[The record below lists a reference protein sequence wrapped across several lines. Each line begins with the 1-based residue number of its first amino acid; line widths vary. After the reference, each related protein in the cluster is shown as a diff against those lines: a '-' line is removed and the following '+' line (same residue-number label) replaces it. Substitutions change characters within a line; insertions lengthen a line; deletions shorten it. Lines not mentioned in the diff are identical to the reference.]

1 MFTFHLETIYEKVK
15 NLGLLLYPSK
25 LEEYDMVFR
34 KTDVCEL
41 FGMEYPIVQAPMGPF
56 ITTKLCA
63 AVSNA
68 GGLGVISHT
77 GTFLYLKERD
87 PDFFKQVH
95 DFAPTLVDRTL
106 QMEEDLGVNT
116 IAELESVSKVTNKPF
131 GVNVRVAQEQPDA
144 SYLIDAIIEKREKDP
159 KLRKN
164 LRVVITS
171 AGNPNLYTQRL
182 KDAGLKVV
190 HVVPSVY
197 HAQKAEKSGC
207 DAVVASGH
215 EAGGHVAW
223 DPVHTS
229 VLTPAIRR
237 TVKIPV
243 LSAGGWC
250 DGKGLVAALAL
261 GAGAI
266 YMGTRFIA
274 TKESDFAQ
282 GYKEAVVKGTERD
295 TVVTAGTF
303 GPIRVIRNKYAET
316 LQTLLDSV
324 TGTIQ
329 EKFDDP
335 QVVEAKTNVS
345 WAESYKHGKTDNAPV
360 LTGEVQGLVDD
371 LPTVKELIDR
381 IMKEAEEIIRK
392 KLPSYLA

>member
-1 MFTFHLETIYEKVK
+1 
-15 NLGLLLYPSK
+15 
-25 LEEYDMVFR
+25 MVFK

-41 FGMEYPIVQAPMGPF
+41 LGMEYPIVQAPMGPF

-77 GTFLYLKERD
+77 GTFLYLKKLD

-95 DFAPTLVDRTL
+95 DFAPKLVESTLA
-106 QMEEDLGVNT
+106 MEEEMGVNT
-116 IAELESVSKVTNKPF
+116 LEELDRISKLTDKPF
-131 GVNVRVAQEQPDA
+131 GVNVRVPQEQPDA
-144 SYLIDAIIEKREKDP
+144 PYLIDAIIEKREKNP
-159 KLRKN
+159 KLAKN

-182 KDAGLKVV
+182 KDAGLKVI

-197 HAQKAEKSGC
+197 HAMKSEKAGC

-229 VLTPAIRR
+229 VLTPAIRKA
-237 TVKIPV
+237 VKIPV

-274 TKESDFAQ
+274 TKDSDFAQ
-282 GYKEAVVKGTERD
+282 GYKETILKGTERE
-295 TVVTAGTF
+295 TIVTSGSF
-303 GPIRVIRNKYAET
+303 GPIRVIKNKYAAT
-316 LQTLLDSV
+316 LQALLDSV
-324 TGTIQ
+324 TGTFQ
-329 EKFDDP
+329 EKFEDP
-335 QVVEAKTNVS
+335 KIVEAKTGVS
-345 WAESYKHGKTDNAPV
+345 WAESYKYGKTDKAPV
-360 LTGEVQGLVDD
+360 LTGEVQGLIDD

-381 IMKEAEEIIRK
+381 IMKEAEEIIGK

>member
-1 MFTFHLETIYEKVK
+1 
-15 NLGLLLYPSK
+15 
-25 LEEYDMVFR
+25 MVFE

-68 GGLGVISHT
+68 GGLGTISHT
-77 GTFLYLKERD
+77 GTLVYLKERD
-87 PDFFKQVH
+87 PEFFKQVH
-95 DFAPTLVDRTL
+95 DFAPKLVESIFE
-106 QMEEDLGVNT
+106 MEKELGVNT
-116 IAELESVSKVTNKPF
+116 LEELRKVSKLTDKPF
-131 GVNVRVAQEQPDA
+131 AVNVRVAREQPDA
-144 SYLIDAIIEKREKDP
+144 PYLIDAIIEEREKNP
-159 KLRKN
+159 KLAKN
-164 LRVVITS
+164 LKVVITS
-171 AGNPNLYTQRL
+171 AGSPNLYTQKL
-182 KDAGLKVV
+182 KDAGLKVI

-197 HAQKAEKSGC
+197 HALKSEKAGV

-215 EAGGHVAW
+215 EAGGHIAW

-229 VLTPAIRR
+229 VLTPAIRKA
-237 TVKIPV
+237 VKVPV

-261 GAGAI
+261 SAGAI

-282 GYKEAVVKGTERD
+282 GYKEAVLRGKERD
-295 TVVTAGTF
+295 TIVTAGVF
-303 GPIRVIRNKYAET
+303 GPMRVLKNEYSLKIEK
-316 LQTLLDSV
+316 LLGSV
-324 TGTIQ
+324 TGSFE
-329 EKFDDP
+329 EKSENPKIVD
-335 QVVEAKTNVS
+335 AKTEVS
-345 WAESYKHGKTDNAPV
+345 WADSYKRGKTENAPV
-360 LTGEVQGLVDD
+360 LTGEVQVLVDD

-392 KLPSYLA
+392 KLPSFIA

>member
-1 MFTFHLETIYEKVK
+1 
-15 NLGLLLYPSK
+15 
-25 LEEYDMVFR
+25 MVFK

-41 FGMEYPIVQAPMGPF
+41 LGIDYPIVQAAMGPF

-77 GTFLYLKERD
+77 GTFLYLKKRD
-87 PDFFKQVH
+87 PDFFQQVH
-95 DFAPTLVDRTL
+95 DFAPKLVESTLA
-106 QMEEDLGVNT
+106 MEEEMGVNT
-116 IAELESVSKVTNKPF
+116 LDELRKVTKLTSKPF

-144 SYLIDAIIEKREKDP
+144 PYLIDAIIEMREKDP
-159 KLRKN
+159 KLAKN
-164 LRVVITS
+164 LKVVITS
-171 AGNPNLYTQRL
+171 AGNPALYTPKL
-182 KDAGLKVV
+182 KDAGLKVI

-197 HAQKAEKSGC
+197 HAQKSEKAGV

-229 VLTPAIRR
+229 VLTPAIRK
-237 TVKIPV
+237 TVEIPV

-274 TKESDFAQ
+274 TKESDFSQ
-282 GYKEAVVKGTERD
+282 GYKEAVVRGQERD
-295 TVVTAGTF
+295 TMISAGVF
-303 GPIRVIRNKYAET
+303 GPIRVLKNQYSLNIQK
-316 LQTLLDSV
+316 LLDSL
-324 TGTIQ
+324 TGSF
-329 EKFDDP
+329 EERSENPK
-335 QVVEAKTNVS
+335 VVDAKTEVS
-345 WAESYKHGKTDNAPV
+345 WADSYVRGNAENAPV
-360 LTGEVQGLVDD
+360 LTGEVQALIDD
-371 LPTVKELIDR
+371 IPTVKELIDR

>member
-1 MFTFHLETIYEKVK
+1 
-15 NLGLLLYPSK
+15 
-25 LEEYDMVFR
+25 MVFK

-41 FGMEYPIVQAPMGPF
+41 LEIEYPIVQAPMGPF

-77 GTFLYLKERD
+77 GTLLYLRERD
-87 PDFFKQVH
+87 PEFFKQIYE
-95 DFAPTLVDRTL
+95 FAPKLVESMLKMEEEMGVSTL
-106 QMEEDLGVNT
+106 Q
-116 IAELESVSKVTNKPF
+116 ELRNVTKLTDKPF
-131 GVNVRVAQEQPDA
+131 GVNVRVAREQPDA
-144 SYLIDAIIEKREKDP
+144 PYLMDAIIEEREKDP
-159 KLRKN
+159 KLAKN
-164 LRVVITS
+164 LKVVITS
-171 AGNPNLYTQRL
+171 AGDPALYTKKL
-182 KDAGLKVV
+182 KDAGLTVV

-197 HAQKAEKSGC
+197 HAKKSEKAGV

-223 DPVHTS
+223 DPVHTT
-229 VLTPAIRR
+229 VLLPAVRKA
-237 TVKIPV
+237 VKIPV

-274 TKESDFAQ
+274 TQESDFAQ
-282 GYKEAVVKGTERD
+282 GYKEAILKATERD
-295 TVVTAGTF
+295 TIVTVGTF
-303 GPIRVIRNKYAET
+303 GPIRVLKNQYSLN
-316 LQTLLDSV
+316 LQRLLDGV
-324 TGTIQ
+324 TGSFK
-329 EKFDDP
+329 EKFENP
-335 QVVEAKTNVS
+335 KIVEAKTEVS
-345 WAESYKHGKTDNAPV
+345 WTASYMHGKTENAPV
-360 LTGEVQGLVDD
+360 LTGEVQGLIDD

-381 IMKEAEEIIRK
+381 IMMEAEEIITK

>member
-1 MFTFHLETIYEKVK
+1 
-15 NLGLLLYPSK
+15 
-25 LEEYDMVFR
+25 MVFK

-77 GTFLYLKERD
+77 GTFLYLKKRD

-95 DFAPTLVDRTL
+95 DFAPALVDNTL
-106 QMEEDLGVNT
+106 GMEEELGVNT
-116 IAELESVSKVTNKPF
+116 IEELDTVSKITNKPF

-144 SYLIDAIIEKREKDP
+144 PYLIDAIIEKREKDP

-171 AGNPNLYTQRL
+171 AGNPALYTQRL
-182 KDAGLKVV
+182 KDAGFLVA

-229 VLTPAIRR
+229 VLTPAIRKE
-237 TVKIPV
+237 VKIPV

-274 TKESDFAQ
+274 TKDSDFAQ

-295 TVVTAGTF
+295 TVVTAGSF
-303 GPIRVIRNKYAET
+303 GPIRVINNKYAT
-316 LQTLLDSV
+316 NLQAILDSV
-324 TGTIQ
+324 TGTFQ
-329 EKFDDP
+329 EKFDNP
-335 QVVEAKTNVS
+335 KIVEAKTNVS
-345 WAESYKHGKTDNAPV
+345 WAESYKYGRTDNAPV
-360 LTGEVQGLVDD
+360 LTGEVQGLIDD
-371 LPTVKELIDR
+371 LPTVKELISR

-392 KLPSYLA
+392 RLPSYLA

>member
-1 MFTFHLETIYEKVK
+1 MTLK
-15 NLGLLLYPSK
+15 
-25 LEEYDMVFR
+25 

-41 FGMEYPIVQAPMGPF
+41 LGIEYPIVQAPMGPF

-87 PDFFKQVH
+87 PEFFKQVH
-95 DFAPTLVDRTL
+95 DFAPKLVESTLA
-106 QMEEDLGVNT
+106 MEEEMGVNT
-116 IAELESVSKVTNKPF
+116 LEELRKVNQLTDKPF

-144 SYLIDAIIEKREKDP
+144 SYLIDAIIEMREKDP
-159 KLRKN
+159 KLAKN
-164 LRVVITS
+164 LKVVITS
-171 AGNPNLYTQRL
+171 AGNPALYTQRL
-182 KDAGLKVV
+182 KDAGFKVI
-190 HVVPSVY
+190 HVVPSIY
-197 HAQKAEKSGC
+197 HAQKAEKSGV

-223 DPVHTS
+223 EPVHTT

-237 TVKIPV
+237 AVKIPV

-274 TKESDFAQ
+274 TQESDFSQ
-282 GYKEAVVKGTERD
+282 GYKEAVLRGKERD
-295 TVVTAGTF
+295 TLVSAGVF
-303 GPIRVIRNKYAET
+303 GPIRILKNQYSLNMEK
-316 LQTLLDSV
+316 LLDSL
-324 TGTIQ
+324 TGSLQ
-329 EKFDDP
+329 EKSEDP
-335 QVVEAKTNVS
+335 KVIDAKTNVS
-345 WAESYKHGKTDNAPV
+345 WADSYVRGKTENAPV
-360 LTGEVQGLVDD
+360 LTGEVQALIDD
-371 LPTVKELIDR
+371 IPTVKELIDG
-381 IMKEAEEIIRK
+381 IMKEAEEIITK
-392 KLPSYLA
+392 KLPSFIA

>member
-1 MFTFHLETIYEKVK
+1 
-15 NLGLLLYPSK
+15 
-25 LEEYDMVFR
+25 
-34 KTDVCEL
+34 
-41 FGMEYPIVQAPMGPF
+41 MGPF

-87 PDFFKQVH
+87 PDFYEQIH
-95 DFAPTLVDRTL
+95 DFAPKLVESTLA
-106 QMEEDLGVNT
+106 MEKDMGVNT
-116 IAELESVSKVTNKPF
+116 LEELRKVSRLTDNPF
-131 GVNVRVAQEQPDA
+131 GVNVRVAREQPDA
-144 SYLIDAIIEKREKDP
+144 HYLIDAILEEREKNP
-159 KLRKN
+159 KLAKN
-164 LRVVITS
+164 LKVVVTS
-171 AGNPNLYTQRL
+171 AGSPNLYTQRL

-197 HAQKAEKSGC
+197 HAQKSEKAGVE
-207 DAVVASGH
+207 AVVASGH

-229 VLTPAIRR
+229 VLTPAVRKA
-237 TVKIPV
+237 VKIPV

-282 GYKEAVVKGTERD
+282 GYKEAILEGKERD
-295 TVVTAGTF
+295 TTVTAGSF
-303 GPIRVIRNKYAET
+303 GPIRVLKNKYAAT
-316 LQTLLDSV
+316 LQELLDSV
-324 TGTIQ
+324 TGSLQ
-329 EKFDDP
+329 ERFENPKIA
-335 QVVEAKTNVS
+335 EAKTVAS
-345 WAESYKHGKTDNAPV
+345 WAASYKHGKTENSPV
-360 LTGEVQGLVDD
+360 LTGEVQALIND
-371 LPTVKELIDR
+371 LPSVKELIDG
-381 IMKEAEEIIRK
+381 IMNEAEEIITK
-392 KLPSYLA
+392 KLPAFIA

>member
-1 MFTFHLETIYEKVK
+1 MGFK
-15 NLGLLLYPSK
+15 
-25 LEEYDMVFR
+25 

-41 FGMEYPIVQAPMGPF
+41 FNIKNPIVQAPMGPF

-87 PDFFKQVH
+87 PDFYKQVH
-95 DFAPTLVDRTL
+95 DFAPKLVESTLA
-106 QMEEDLGVNT
+106 MEEDMGVNT
-116 IAELESVSKVTNKPF
+116 LEELRKVSKLTDKPF
-131 GVNVRVAQEQPDA
+131 GVNVRVAREQPDA
-144 SYLIDAIIEKREKDP
+144 PYLIDAIIEETEKDP
-159 KLRKN
+159 KLAKN
-164 LRVVITS
+164 LKVVVTS
-171 AGNPNLYTQRL
+171 AGSPNLYTQRL
-182 KDAGLKVV
+182 KEAGFVIV

-197 HAQKAEKSGC
+197 HAQKSEKAGV

-229 VLTPAIRR
+229 VLTPAVRKA
-237 TVKIPV
+237 VKIPV

-274 TKESDFAQ
+274 TKESDFAL
-282 GYKEAVVKGTERD
+282 GYKEAVIRGKERD
-295 TVVTAGTF
+295 TTVTVGSF
-303 GPIRVIRNKYAET
+303 GPIRVLKNEYAAN
-316 LQTLLDSV
+316 LQRLLDSV
-324 TGTIQ
+324 TGSFQ
-329 EKFDDP
+329 EKFENPKIAD
-335 QVVEAKTNVS
+335 AKTNIS
-345 WAESYKHGKTDNAPV
+345 WADSYKHGKTENAPV
-360 LTGEVQGLVDD
+360 LSGEVQTLIDD
-371 LPTVKELIDR
+371 LPTVKDLIDG
-381 IMKEAEEIIRK
+381 IVNEAEEIITK
-392 KLPSYLA
+392 KLSSLVA

>member
-1 MFTFHLETIYEKVK
+1 MKDTAPAIGEGCEL
-15 NLGLLLYPSK
+15 
-25 LEEYDMVFR
+25 VFK

-41 FGMEYPIVQAPMGPF
+41 FGIKYPIVQAPMGPF

-68 GGLGVISHT
+68 GGLGVVSHT

-87 PDFFKQVH
+87 PGFYKQVH
-95 DFAPTLVDRTL
+95 DFAPKLVESTLA
-106 QMEEDLGVNT
+106 MEEEMGVNT
-116 IAELESVSKVTNKPF
+116 IEELRKVSKLTDKPF

-144 SYLIDAIIEKREKDP
+144 PYLIDAIIEEREKNP
-159 KLRKN
+159 KLAKN
-164 LRVVITS
+164 LKVVVTS
-171 AGNPNLYTQRL
+171 AGNPSLYTQRL
-182 KDAGLKVV
+182 KDAGLIVV

-197 HAQKAEKSGC
+197 HAEKSEKAGV

-229 VLTPAIRR
+229 VLTPAVREA
-237 TVKIPV
+237 VKVPV

-282 GYKEAVVKGTERD
+282 GYKEAVLKGTERD
-295 TVVTAGTF
+295 TIVTAGSF
-303 GPIRVIRNKYAET
+303 GPIRVLKNKYAAT
-316 LQTLLDSV
+316 LQELLDSV
-324 TGTIQ
+324 TGSFQ
-329 EKFDDP
+329 EKFENPKIVD
-335 QVVEAKTNVS
+335 AKTNVS
-345 WAESYKHGKTDNAPV
+345 WADSYKYGKTENAPV
-360 LTGEVQGLVDD
+360 LSGEVQVLVDD
-371 LPTVKELIDR
+371 IPTVKELIDG
-381 IMKEAEEIIRK
+381 IVKEAEEIITK
-392 KLPSYLA
+392 KLPSFMA